1 MLVFRS
7 CCSRCWCGVHPFVCT
22 SSSSSLSSP
31 PLGCVFRPLRT
42 PVGVSV
48 VGSGCVAAG
57 LARVVGLDKV
67 GGGCA
72 PVCACSCC
80 CRAGVGSSGVGC
92 GLVDAGTG
100 WMGLL
105 CDVLSW
111 L

>member
-1 MLVFRS
+1 
-7 CCSRCWCGVHPFVCT
+7 
-22 SSSSSLSSP
+22 
-31 PLGCVFRPLRT
+31 
-42 PVGVSV
+42 V
-48 VGSGCVAAG
+48 VGSGCAAAG

-92 GLVDAGTG
+92 GLADAGTG